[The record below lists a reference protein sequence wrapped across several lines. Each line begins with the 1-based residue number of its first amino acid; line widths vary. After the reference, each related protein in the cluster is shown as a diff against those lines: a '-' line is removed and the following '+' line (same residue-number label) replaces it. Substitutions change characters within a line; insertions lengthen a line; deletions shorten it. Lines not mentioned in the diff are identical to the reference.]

1 MRVDPEHLAYAR
13 RVADAVLYEGYLL
26 YPYRASAQKNQAR
39 FQFGVLVPP
48 AYGAADAS
56 ERTASQTE
64 CLAECADEAEVEVL
78 LRFLQLVPRTV
89 QEVPADGGE
98 LRAVGVL
105 NVGGDEHRP
114 WDEAEEREQY
124 AAASVA
130 ELLRGDKSLEF
141 HIGAGET
148 SEDITDAAG
157 RVAGRLVRRWAALNG
172 VIELQAERTAGP
184 YGALRLR
191 VRVENRTAPAV
202 APDTRN
208 GALGHS
214 LIAAHVLIAV
224 PGGKFLSLTDPPE
237 WAAAEVAACAN
248 VGTWPVLT
256 GPEDCKDLVLSAP
269 VILYDH
275 PEIAAE
281 SAGDLF
287 DATEIDEILTLR
299 TLALTDSE
307 KRDARATDP
316 RVAELIDRLDGMP
329 PEMIERL
336 HGAIRYLGPAVRG
349 MGPAAGGIG
358 SVVGD
363 IGPVIGGV
371 GPVVGGVGS
380 AARDM
385 PLAVKDVRPAAG
397 DVRSTASGI
406 WSAAAGAPEAGGV
419 AFESDVPWWDPGS
432 DASVSP
438 ETDHVVI
445 DGVPLARGSKVIL
458 RPGAGRGGAGGSRR
472 ADAQDLFL
480 AGRTALVE
488 AVLNDVDGQVH
499 VAVILD
505 DDPAPD
511 LRRDQGRFLYFAPD
525 ELEPIETA
533 PRRKS

>member
-1 MRVDPEHLAYAR
+1 MRVDSEHLSNAR

-26 YPYRASAQKNQAR
+26 YPYRGSAQKNKAR

-48 AYGAADAS
+48 AYGVADAS

-64 CLAECADEAEVEVL
+64 CLVERADEAEVEVL

-98 LRAVGVL
+98 AHDVAVL
-105 NVGGDEHRP
+105 NVNGDEHRP
-114 WDEAEEREQY
+114 WDEAEEREHHV
-124 AAASVA
+124 AVSVA
-130 ELLRGDKSLEF
+130 ELLREDKCLEF
-141 HIGAGET
+141 RTSAGET
-148 SEDITDAAG
+148 SEDITDT
-157 RVAGRLVRRWAALNG
+157 AGRLAGRLIRRWAALDG
-172 VIELQAERTAGP
+172 VIELHAERVAGP

-191 VRVENRTAPAV
+191 VRVENRTATAV
-202 APDTRN
+202 EPDTRN
-208 GALGHS
+208 EALGHS

-237 WAAAEVAACAN
+237 WAAAEAAACAN
-248 VGTWPVLT
+248 VGTWPVLA
-256 GPEDCKDLVLSAP
+256 GPEDCQDLVLSAP

-316 RVAELIDRLDGMP
+316 RAAELIDRLDGMP
-329 PEMIERL
+329 PEMLERL
-336 HGAIRYLGPAVRG
+336 HGAIRYLRPATGVAE
-349 MGPAAGGIG
+349 PAAG
-358 SVVGD
+358 SL
-363 IGPVIGGV
+363 GPTIGGLEQ
-371 GPVVGGVGS
+371 VVGGMGS
-380 AARDM
+380 GARDM
-385 PLAVKDVRPAAG
+385 PSAVRDVRPAAG
-397 DVRSTASGI
+397 DVRLAAGGARQ
-406 WSAAAGAPEAGGV
+406 SAAAAPEAAGV

-445 DGVPLARGSKVIL
+445 DGVPVARGSRVIL
-458 RPGAGRGGAGGSRR
+458 RPGAGLDAAGGSRR

-488 AVLNDVDGQVH
+488 AVLNDVDGQLH

-505 DDPAPD
+505 DDPAAD

-533 PRRKS
+533 QRRKS